1 MYLYSNCLLNHFRIC
16 YPIIKSI
23 LFRCYNHISLS
34 NERDIDLTSHILIA
48 GDCLVEMGKLECE
61 SIDLVITDPP
71 FNIGKKYGGVY
82 NDNME
87 FDDYLDWCKTWLKK
101 N

>member
-1 MYLYSNCLLNHFRIC
+1 
-16 YPIIKSI
+16 
-23 LFRCYNHISLS
+23 
-34 NERDIDLTSHILIA
+34 
-48 GDCLVEMGKLECE
+48 MGKLECE

-71 FNIGKKYGGVY
+71 FNVGKKYGGAY